1 MKNKTFWKTAA
12 VSMGTMMVLASGT
25 LTALAVD
32 ETAAAEETAPSTIG
46 MLVSTFGLPVLL
58 LVFLYFIMLRPQM
71 KQDKEAKAMRSN
83 LQIGDEV
90 VTSGGIVGI
99 VLRVEEQTETVILE
113 TGSDRL
119 KIRLLRDAIVRNVT
133 AAEQAEA
140 EKEARKKARLSA
152 MPAKEKKDE

>member
-119 KIRLLRDAIVRNVT
+119 KIRLLRDAIVRNIT

>member
-1 MKNKTFWKTAA
+1 MQNKTFWKTAA
-12 VSMGTMMVLASGT
+12 ASLGTVTILAAGS
-25 LTALAVD
+25 LTAF
-32 ETAAAEETAPSTIG
+32 AAEEQAAQAPETTSTTS
-46 MLVSTFGLPVLL
+46 MLLSTFGLPILL

-71 KQDKEAKAMRSN
+71 KQDKAVKAMRSN

-119 KIRLLRDAIVRNVT
+119 KIRLLREAIVRNVT
-133 AAEQAEA
+133 ATEQAEA
-140 EKEARKKARLSA
+140 EKEAKKKARLSA
-152 MPAKEKKDE
+152 VPSKEKKDE